1 MFDATRRRLIGAA
14 ALAVAALTVRARAA
28 APTDAPVSPSVALC
42 RFLTGWGGLDAR
54 VVSRAFAA
62 LGRAAPGFE
71 DQAHALWAAIDGA
84 GLKTVQDFRAS
95 PLYLDRAHRDMAGLL
110 VAALY
115 LGVVGEGDTAMLV
128 SYEAALMFAPTQDV
142 TPIPSYAIGG
152 PGYWVLPG

>member
-1 MFDATRRRLIGAA
+1 LIGTA
-14 ALAVAALTVRARAA
+14 ALAVAALKFGTRATAA
-28 APTDAPVSPSVALC
+28 TEVPVAPSVALC

-62 LGRAAPGFE
+62 LGPTVPRFE
-71 DQAHALWAAIDGA
+71 DQAHALWNAIDGA
-84 GLKTVQDFRAS
+84 GLKTVQAFRLS
-95 PLYLDRAHRDMAGLL
+95 PLYQDRAHRETAALL

-115 LGVVGEGDTAMLV
+115 LGVVGEGDTATLV

-152 PGYWVLPG
+152 PSYWALPG